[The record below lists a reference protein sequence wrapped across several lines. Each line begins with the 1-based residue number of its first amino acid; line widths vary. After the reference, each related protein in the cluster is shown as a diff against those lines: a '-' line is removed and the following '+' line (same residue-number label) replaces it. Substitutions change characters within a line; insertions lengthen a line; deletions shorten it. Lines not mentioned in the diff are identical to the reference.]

1 MQFFL
6 FISLVLAMALVFFA
20 FQNPRIIELKFITW
34 TFENSLTAILALV
47 FTAGMITGIF
57 LSIPTWWRKAKSN
70 RVQKKRIQELERN
83 LLGFAEQ
90 GDAPAPGESDE
101 REH

>member
-20 FQNPRIIELKFITW
+20 FQNTRIIELKFVTW

-47 FTAGMITGIF
+47 FTTGMITGIF

-70 RVQKKRIQELERN
+70 RVQKKRIQELERK

-90 GDAPAPGESDE
+90 EDAPALGESDE